1 MAGVDTPALQR
12 ILRHRDPRL
21 TMSTYV
27 HLTPGFLRD
36 EINRLSFGSV
46 VSDGDREVF
55 VTRLLPGAARQGSEG
70 SGDTRDPHEF
80 PAIPAERDIGFEPTT
95 FSLGMRRRGIGWGS
109 QRSLGVASERF
120 C

>member
-36 EINRLSFGSV
+36 EIERLSFGAFVGQDSPRLV
-46 VSDGDREVF
+46 VEPDAVLVPRLSPHAVSSDEAGGGDS
-55 VTRLLPGAARQGSEG
+55 A
-70 SGDTRDPHEF
+70 DPHEF
-80 PAIPAERDIGFEPTT
+80 PAIPSERDIGFEPTT
-95 FSLGMRRRGIGWGS
+95 FSLGS
-109 QRSLGVASERF
+109 
-120 C
+120 